1 MGFSVLAGG
10 EFGVGEDDAPQAD
23 CLVFDLAMRFL
34 YYCLFAFFRRTG
46 LWVTNV

>member
-1 MGFSVLAGG
+1 MGSLVLAGG
-10 EFGVGEDDAPQAD
+10 EFEVDEDEASPAD

-34 YYCLFAFFRRTG
+34 YYYMFAFFGRIG